1 MISTQKLKELI
12 NEFSEVAKY
21 QNNIQIKYKSIVF
34 LYANHEQS
42 EIDIQKIVT
51 FTVTPKGI
59 KFLGICLTKAVKDQ
73 YTENYEHY

>member
-12 NEFSEVAKY
+12 NEFSKVAKY
-21 QNNIQIKYKSIVF
+21 QNNTQIKYKSIAF

-59 KFLGICLTKAVKDQ
+59 KFLGIYLTKAVKDQ